1 MDAGFHD
8 SSLARLAAWEI
19 ETTTRPFP
27 TLIFGTYFSFPKHV
41 CFLSLSFHVANDLS
55 LFVSWPLDWIWRVN
69 PYSCECHASI
79 GNWKLKISIH
89 TVSANICNYNR
100 ICISSFI
107 CVRFTRDLEADRW
120 EWPDPFCNQTASICF
135 PYNTTTHPSGI
146 THPVVSN
153 YNHRHPS
160 GIKKCHQRW
169 SPQLAHHC
177 IINMGNSDG
186 MGRTYDTPLTV
197 TLLEHPL

>member
-1 MDAGFHD
+1 M
-8 SSLARLAAWEI
+8 
-19 ETTTRPFP
+19 
-27 TLIFGTYFSFPKHV
+27 
-41 CFLSLSFHVANDLS
+41 FLLLFFHVAHDLS
-55 LFVSWPLDWIWRVN
+55 LFVSGPLDWIWRVN

-79 GNWKLKISIH
+79 GNWKVNISRYI
-89 TVSANICNYNR
+89 VSANICNYNR
-100 ICISSFI
+100 RCISSFI

-160 GIKKCHQRW
+160 GTGWSFATAIFYIFLTGTKKQQNHITQSFLSTSYIDILIFWGLTMVRW
-169 SPQLAHHC
+169 KKSCLSRLCQ
-177 IINMGNSDG
+177 NSVMAPYCKG
-186 MGRTYDTPLTV
+186 
-197 TLLEHPL
+197 

>member
-1 MDAGFHD
+1 M
-8 SSLARLAAWEI
+8 
-19 ETTTRPFP
+19 
-27 TLIFGTYFSFPKHV
+27 
-41 CFLSLSFHVANDLS
+41 
-55 LFVSWPLDWIWRVN
+55 
-69 PYSCECHASI
+69 
-79 GNWKLKISIH
+79 KISRHI
-89 TVSANICNYNR
+89 VSANICNYNR
-100 ICISSFI
+100 RCISSFI

-146 THPVVSN
+146 THPLVSN

-160 GIKKCHQRW
+160 GIKKYHQRW
-169 SPQLAHHC
+169 SQQLAHHC

-197 TLLEHPL
+197 TTSRAPVVPTNLLHPSGTKKILLHPSGSKGNFAF